1 MVTDDDIEE
10 DSSDDND
17 DHDHEQVSTSIVTSR
32 SPPDTHPSKLQ
43 YDKHLEPVC
52 CEKQQK
58 KVPD

>member
-17 DHDHEQVSTSIVTSR
+17 DHDQVSTSIVTSR

-43 YDKHLEPVC
+43 SKSTFRACLL
-52 CEKQQK
+52 
-58 KVPD
+58 

>member
-43 YDKHLEPVC
+43 SKSTFRAGLL
-52 CEKQQK
+52 
-58 KVPD
+58 